1 MGFGDC
7 EIILLEPGGG
17 EKTVCRLWVTVPG
30 RYSDNEALA
39 HEVCSFV
46 ANYLTITHDDARF
59 LILHETERVE
69 IDDSGES
76 VSGPR
81 VLGGSVPAFSS
92 AIGRLDET
100 TLTPEAIA
108 SFDGMGDPLS
118 AYTDGL
124 DAISEL
130 DKFRHFY
137 RVIEWK
143 FDPGK
148 KTKNVSAK
156 ESLRKSQL
164 PKLIEKLLEKHEQM
178 QYNPQFFDAKSR
190 RDHIDLIVD
199 LRNQCSHLRKGN
211 FGYSTQDLQEL
222 RDIRTWIPLIQR
234 IAKAIVMGKT
244 EQLNS

>member
-1 MGFGDC
+1 MKTRYTYSCRSSLVTDQPRTMGFGDC

-17 EKTVCRLWVTVPG
+17 EETVCRLWVTVPG

-148 KTKNVSAK
+148 KT
-156 ESLRKSQL
+156 
-164 PKLIEKLLEKHEQM
+164 
-178 QYNPQFFDAKSR
+178 
-190 RDHIDLIVD
+190 
-199 LRNQCSHLRKGN
+199 
-211 FGYSTQDLQEL
+211 
-222 RDIRTWIPLIQR
+222 
-234 IAKAIVMGKT
+234 
-244 EQLNS
+244 